1 MLFCLSLWPVY
12 RPWTLQ
18 LQCSFSSSC
27 VTVPKP
33 SMKATRMLTEGT
45 EQIRSALLYLECQQ
59 SFPMT
64 SWKVFLPREKWSWFS
79 PDPSK
84 KKRRPIMRLVTAL
97 LAHRSPVVIRF
108 CFQGSMG
115 EQKLQLIPFL
125 ERYIWGSSTVFSDV
139 LGQIFAKEIIYC
151 RCGQND
157 IFSVGAKKNEGPVLT
172 NIDVKTIFV
181 RLGI

>member
-84 KKRRPIMRLVTAL
+84 KKAPADDALSDSFARSSITCSHTFLFSGVNGRTKIAADTVPRKIHLRKLYGIFGCTWADFCKGNHLFSMRPKWHFFGRR
-97 LAHRSPVVIRF
+97 
-108 CFQGSMG
+108 
-115 EQKLQLIPFL
+115 E
-125 ERYIWGSSTVFSDV
+125 
-139 LGQIFAKEIIYC
+139 
-151 RCGQND
+151 
-157 IFSVGAKKNEGPVLT
+157 KNEGPVLT
-172 NIDVKTIFV
+172 NIDVKTIF
-181 RLGI
+181 LG